1 MSQAQDPFTTLLRQT
16 QFETSAATLAQ
27 CPPEAG
33 IEVAFAGR
41 SNSGKSSALNTLVD
55 HSGLA
60 RTSKTPGRT
69 QLINFF
75 SMNEQWKLVDLPGYG
90 YAKVDKQTRMQWQR
104 HLDDYLARRRCL
116 TGLVLLMDIRHP
128 LKDFD
133 RLILDWSA
141 QAGMPLHLLITKADK
156 LKFGAAKSTLL
167 QIRKT
172 LKDHPAPL
180 TAQLFSAT
188 AGTGC
193 DEAWARLGD
202 WLRVPPDEKP
212 SA

>member
-90 YAKVDKQTRMQWQR
+90 YAKVPERLKKEWQANMGE
-104 HLDDYLARRRCL
+104 YLEKRECL
-116 TGLVLLMDIRHP
+116 AGLILVMDVRHP
-128 LKDFD
+128 LKEFD
-133 RLILDWSA
+133 VMMLDWA
-141 QAGMPLHLLITKADK
+141 RHHDMPVHILLSKSDK
-156 LKFGAAKSTLL
+156 LKRG
-167 QIRKT
+167 
-172 LKDHPAPL
+172 PANNAL
-180 TAQLFSAT
+180 FAVKKAVKEYGDKISVQLFSSLNKSGVDQAR
-188 AGTGC
+188 AVLS
-193 DEAWARLGD
+193 AWFGFQQD
-202 WLRVPPDEKP
+202 
-212 SA
+212 

>member
-90 YAKVDKQTRMQWQR
+90 YAKVPERLKKEWQANMGE
-104 HLDDYLARRRCL
+104 YLEKRECL
-116 TGLVLLMDIRHP
+116 AGLILVMDVRHP
-128 LKDFD
+128 LKEFD
-133 RLILDWSA
+133 VMMLDWA
-141 QAGMPLHLLITKADK
+141 RHYDMPVHILLSKSDK
-156 LKFGAAKSTLL
+156 LKRG
-167 QIRKT
+167 
-172 LKDHPAPL
+172 PANNAL
-180 TAQLFSAT
+180 FAVKKAVKEYGDKISVQLFSSLNKSGVDQAK
-188 AGTGC
+188 AVLS
-193 DEAWARLGD
+193 AWFGFQQD
-202 WLRVPPDEKP
+202 
-212 SA
+212 

>member
-69 QLINFF
+69 Q
-75 SMNEQWKLVDLPGYG
+75 
-90 YAKVDKQTRMQWQR
+90 
-104 HLDDYLARRRCL
+104 
-116 TGLVLLMDIRHP
+116 
-128 LKDFD
+128 
-133 RLILDWSA
+133 
-141 QAGMPLHLLITKADK
+141 
-156 LKFGAAKSTLL
+156 
-167 QIRKT
+167 
-172 LKDHPAPL
+172 
-180 TAQLFSAT
+180 
-188 AGTGC
+188 
-193 DEAWARLGD
+193 
-202 WLRVPPDEKP
+202 
-212 SA
+212 